1 MTNLNETNNAGIR
14 WLSVFEQVVTAL
26 IIAAVLGIAALL
38 YSTQTLNQ
46 SFNNMNDKFD
56 QLAKR
61 FENFE
66 TKTDKRVG
74 HVEFEVDQLKIDMA
88 KVKTKLG
95 VE

>member
-1 MTNLNETNNAGIR
+1 MSNYSESNNAGIR

-26 IIAAVLGIAALL
+26 IVAAVLGIAALL

-46 SFNNMNDKFD
+46 SVVNMTDKFD
-56 QLAKR
+56 QLAQR

-66 TKTDKRVG
+66 AKTDHRINTIG
-74 HVEFEVDQLKIDMA
+74 IEVDELKVDMA
-88 KVKTKLG
+88 RVKTKLG

>member
-1 MTNLNETNNAGIR
+1 MSDYSESNNAGIR

-26 IIAAVLGIAALL
+26 IVAAVLGIAALL

-46 SFNNMNDKFD
+46 SVNNMTDKFD
-56 QLAKR
+56 QLAQR

-66 TKTDKRVG
+66 AKTDHRINS
-74 HVEFEVDQLKIDMA
+74 VEVEVDQLKVDMA

>member
-1 MTNLNETNNAGIR
+1 MSSYSETNNAGIR
-14 WLSVFEQVVTAL
+14 WLSVFEQVATAL

-66 TKTDKRVG
+66 TKTDKRINY
-74 HVEFEVDQLKIDMA
+74 VELEVDELKVEMA
-88 KVKTKLG
+88 RV
-95 VE
+95 

>member
-1 MTNLNETNNAGIR
+1 MPNTNETNNAGIR
-14 WLSVFEQVVTAL
+14 GLSVFEQVATAL

-66 TKTDKRVG
+66 TKTDKRIG
-74 HVEFEVDQLKIDMA
+74 YVEFEVDQLKVDMA
-88 KVKTKLG
+88 KVKTTLG

>member
-1 MTNLNETNNAGIR
+1 MPNYSETNNAGIR

-26 IIAAVLGIAALL
+26 IVAAVLGIAALL

-46 SFNNMNDKFD
+46 SVNNMTDKFD
-56 QLAKR
+56 QLAQR

-66 TKTDKRVG
+66 AKTDQRINTIG
-74 HVEFEVDQLKIDMA
+74 IEVDELKVDMA
-88 KVKTKLG
+88 RVKTKLG

>member
-1 MTNLNETNNAGIR
+1 MSDTNETNNAGIR
-14 WLSVFEQVVTAL
+14 WLSVFEQVTTAL

-61 FENFE
+61 FEDIE

-74 HVEFEVDQLKIDMA
+74 YVELEVDQLKVDMA
-88 KVKTKLG
+88 KVKTTLG
-95 VE
+95 IE

>member
-1 MTNLNETNNAGIR
+1 MPDTNETNNAGIR
-14 WLSVFEQVVTAL
+14 WLSVFEQVATAL

-46 SFNNMNDKFD
+46 SVNNMTDKFD

-66 TKTDKRVG
+66 TKTDKRIDY
-74 HVEFEVDQLKIDMA
+74 VEFEVDQLQLDMA
-88 KVKTKLG
+88 KVKTTLG

>member
-1 MTNLNETNNAGIR
+1 MPNQNETNNAGIR
-14 WLSVFEQVVTAL
+14 WLSVFEGVVTCL
-26 IIAAVLGIAALL
+26 IVSAVLGIAALL

-56 QLAKR
+56 QLAR
-61 FENFE
+61 QFENFE
-66 TKTDKRVG
+66 TKTDKRIG
-74 HVEFEVDQLKIDMA
+74 YVELEVDQLKVDMA